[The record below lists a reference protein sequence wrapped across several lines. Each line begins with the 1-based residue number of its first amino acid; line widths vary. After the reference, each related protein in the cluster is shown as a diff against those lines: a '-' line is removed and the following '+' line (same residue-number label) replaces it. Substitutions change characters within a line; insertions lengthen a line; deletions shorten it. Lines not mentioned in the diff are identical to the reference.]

1 MAVFSIVQ
9 CRLFI
14 YGGFGVCGCVA
25 SSTVGG
31 ELIVEHLVPSETMV
45 PFNGKI
51 DRKDKGKAYCKVSK
65 QIWGRVVTGSYA
77 SDAMASES

>member
-1 MAVFSIVQ
+1 M
-9 CRLFI
+9 
-14 YGGFGVCGCVA
+14 
-25 SSTVGG
+25 
-31 ELIVEHLVPSETMV
+31 EHLVPSETMV